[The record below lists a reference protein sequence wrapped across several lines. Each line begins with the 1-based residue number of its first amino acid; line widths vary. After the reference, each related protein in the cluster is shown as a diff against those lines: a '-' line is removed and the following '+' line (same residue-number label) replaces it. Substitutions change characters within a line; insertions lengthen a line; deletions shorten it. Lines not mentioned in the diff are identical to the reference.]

1 MYSWNNFFFL
11 LLNVSPKI
19 LYNFQFCTQNVNSP
33 NLKSYLSFIVTP
45 ENWAIHQENIL
56 QLIIFLILITCLLGI
71 VLILKGEI
79 SCWSLTS
86 GSDVSSLVWIRI
98 FPILMSLQTD
108 SRAGSIVSPARSID
122 TPHSWKETTHTLK
135 QEEKWFRFVPMLIIG
150 GRGQVFC

>member
-1 MYSWNNFFFL
+1 MYSWNNFFLL

-71 VLILKGEI
+71 VLILKGQI

-135 QEEKWFRFVPMLIIG
+135 QEEKWFRLVPMLIIG